1 MAFDGSNFREP
12 ELPKKKPA
20 ASENVLT
27 GLVLVL
33 LLGMLILPVSAAGLR
48 DVALYLGLE

>member
-12 ELPKKKPA
+12 EAPKKGPPR
-20 ASENVLT
+20 SENVLT
-27 GLVLVL
+27 GLILVL

-48 DVALYLGLE
+48 DVALYIGLE